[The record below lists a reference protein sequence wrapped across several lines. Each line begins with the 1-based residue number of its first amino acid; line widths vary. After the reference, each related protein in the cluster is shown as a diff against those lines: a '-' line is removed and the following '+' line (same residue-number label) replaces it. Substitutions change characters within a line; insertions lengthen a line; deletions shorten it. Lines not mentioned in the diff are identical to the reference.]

1 MFILSFTVPQQAV
14 NIVWVMHGALC
25 CMALDLWPYEMYK
38 AGCAPFW
45 NHLQSLNIL
54 AQFICHCRRTPTPC
68 IWSRSWRASKWCWI
82 SKTNSSTSRKSSWWR
97 LTNWWDLRQ
106 MKMIA
111 GHQDKCC
118 CWQNTNT
125 WITQLL
131 FFSRKRKMWSWMRAL
146 RRSSRRMRTWK
157 PAWIDMLHCRGKTSW
172 TRVVMETRL
181 WSI

>member
-1 MFILSFTVPQQAV
+1 MFILSFSVPEWVV

-25 CMALDLWPYEMYK
+25 CMALDLWPYEMYE

-45 NHLQSLNIL
+45 SHLESLNIL
-54 AQFICHCRRTPTPC
+54 AQFICPCRRTLTPC

-111 GHQDKCC
+111 GHQDKRC
-118 CWQNTNT
+118 CWLNINT
-125 WITQLL
+125 WITQLC
-131 FFSRKRKMWSWMRAL
+131 FFQKEKNVKLDESLKKVQQENEDLKARMDRHAALSR
-146 RRSSRRMRTWK
+146 
-157 PAWIDMLHCRGKTSW
+157 
-172 TRVVMETRL
+172 
-181 WSI
+181 